1 LGPLLALAV
10 CGALLSGCAEEPP
23 PEFKE
28 ALSLY
33 HRNQLGRALPLFEA
47 AADKQKT
54 AEHFAYL
61 AETYRRLDET
71 DKAAAAAEEALELD
85 ECNSFAHTV
94 LAAAYNP
101 MYGDWEET
109 DPDLTWRH
117 LMKAVECDSTD
128 GDAWSWI
135 WTQAIRRGDRAMERK
150 ALRRMVDTGFLTPPI
165 LSFNRWL
172 LRNLPEDALFVTNGD
187 WDTYPSAALQ
197 VTEGFRPDVAIVNRS
212 LLNIPWYAE
221 YLKERYSLP
230 LPFSDEE
237 LAYLGP
243 RQGAGGRV
251 LLVSDQLL
259 DGWAGMRRD
268 GELVRPITI
277 SVTVSRPSL
286 MDDVQERLRYAGSFW
301 LWHPDPVESQIDT
314 ALVRLSLTD
323 VDADDFAGPFYSEL
337 DRSPVRRTVSNR
349 LVDNLMAAGL
359 RYADALIKAGKTD
372 EALRI
377 LAWTDD
383 FQAKTDWDSELSK
396 GIARL
401 KEAAADASRPTNE
414 ERKPSDPSGDGNR

>member
-1 LGPLLALAV
+1 MRHHKLSHLRILGPLLALAV
-10 CGALLSGCAEEPP
+10 CGGLLSGCAEEPP
-23 PEFKE
+23 PEFEE
-28 ALSLY
+28 AVSLY
-33 HRNQLGRALPLFEA
+33 HRNQLGQALPLFKA
-47 AADKQKT
+47 AAEKGKD
-54 AEHFAYL
+54 AESFAYL
-61 AETYRRLDET
+61 AETYRRLNET
-71 DKAAAAAEEALELD
+71 DKAVAAAKEALELD
-85 ECNSFAHTV
+85 ECNSFAHAV

-101 MYGDWEET
+101 MYGTWGES
-109 DPDLTWRH
+109 DPDSTWQH

-135 WTQAIRRGDRAMERK
+135 WTQAIRRGDRAMERR
-150 ALRRMVDTGFLTPPI
+150 ALHRMVNTGFLTPPL

-197 VTEGFRPDVAIVNRS
+197 LIEGFRPDVAIVNRS

-237 LAYLGP
+237 IAYLEP
-243 RQGAGGRV
+243 RKDADGRV

-259 DGWAGMRRD
+259 EGWAEMRRNGD
-268 GELVRPITI
+268 LMRPIAV

-286 MDDVQERLRYAGSFW
+286 MDDVQERLQYAGSFW
-301 LWHPDPVESQIDT
+301 LWRPDPVESPIDT
-314 ALVRLSLTD
+314 ALVRQSLTD
-323 VDADDFAGPFYSEL
+323 VNADDFAGPFYSEL

-377 LAWTDD
+377 LAWTDE

-401 KEAAADASRPTNE
+401 KEAAADAT
-414 ERKPSDPSGDGNR
+414 K